1 MDGKPDVEALMS
13 ALKAQWWRAMRWRAA
28 VESSLAGTGL
38 TFTQWLVLDALR
50 DLIRESDDAVNQSEV
65 GARLALSRA
74 NVSFVMRALER
85 KWLVSRGPDL
95 TGRAWRI
102 FLTDDGERL
111 LCGVAERVAAAASVC
126 ADLSATAPMLSP
138 LWGRASL

>member
-1 MDGKPDVEALMS
+1 MR

-28 VESSLAGTGL
+28 VESRLAGTGL

-65 GARLALSRA
+65 AARVALSRA
-74 NVSFVMRALER
+74 NVSFVMGALER

-102 FLTDDGERL
+102 FLTDSGEQL
-111 LCGVAERVAAAASVC
+111 LCAVTARVEAAAFAC
-126 ADLSATAPMLSP
+126 ADLSVTAPLLSP
-138 LWGRASL
+138 P

>member
-1 MDGKPDVEALMS
+1 LGREKVDGEALTG

-65 GARLALSRA
+65 AARVALSRA
-74 NVSFVMRALER
+74 NVSFVMRTLER

-102 FLTDDGERL
+102 FLTDSGEQL
-111 LCGVAERVAAAASVC
+111 LCTVAAQVGAAAFAC
-126 ADLSATAPMLSP
+126 ADLSTAPPLLSP
-138 LWGRASL
+138 P